1 MWMKQK
7 WVRKKIKEF
16 PSFSQHAVCAL
27 NVEERISKVHVAK
40 FERLKKQQP

>member
-7 WVRKKIKEF
+7 WVKKKIKEF

-27 NVEERISKVHVAK
+27 NVEEHSYENIQGSYG
-40 FERLKKQQP
+40 